1 MAIYTKDSI
10 STGTEMAM
18 VNMSLESSRA
28 SRETRVIWGITKT
41 TRKTDKELFCIL
53 MERSMREA
61 GETISGMD
69 LGLIFIP
76 MAICIEANGNTT
88 EDTDKGRIHTRRVEC
103 HTKDSGSKEKDQ
115 VSFFKMFFGTKII
128 IAYLV

>member
-1 MAIYTKDSI
+1 
-10 STGTEMAM
+10 
-18 VNMSLESSRA
+18 
-28 SRETRVIWGITKT
+28 
-41 TRKTDKELFCIL
+41 
-53 MERSMREA
+53 MREA
-61 GETISGMD
+61 GETISDMD